1 MTRLVGLL
9 VIGAALIAIIAW
21 EIGYAPTADVAS
33 PHPRVVVAGA
43 RQPAAEADHTTEWVA
58 TVLARPL
65 FSPDRRPAAA
75 ETATIGGTGLP
86 GLPRLT
92 GILVGPFGRQA
103 IFAVNGRK
111 PIVVE
116 EGARIDAYTVKSIDV
131 AQVRLVGPEGVRVL
145 NPSFLAASGMSNGAA
160 APSHPTGQTALQKR

>member
-1 MTRLVGLL
+1 MRRLIGLL
-9 VIGAALIAIIAW
+9 VIGAGLVAIIAW
-21 EIGYAPTADVAS
+21 ELGKAPTADVAL
-33 PHPRVVVAGA
+33 PHPRVLVPGTPVQAS
-43 RQPAAEADHTTEWVA
+43 ETDHTLDWVA

-65 FSPDRRPAAA
+65 FSPDRRPAA
-75 ETATIGGTGLP
+75 ETATVGGSSVP

-103 IFAVNGRK
+103 IFATNGRK

-131 AQVRLVGPEGVRVL
+131 AQVRLLGPEGVRVL
-145 NPSFLAASGMSNGAA
+145 NPSFLATPDRGDGAA
-160 APSHPTGQTALQKR
+160 VPSRAAGQAGLQR